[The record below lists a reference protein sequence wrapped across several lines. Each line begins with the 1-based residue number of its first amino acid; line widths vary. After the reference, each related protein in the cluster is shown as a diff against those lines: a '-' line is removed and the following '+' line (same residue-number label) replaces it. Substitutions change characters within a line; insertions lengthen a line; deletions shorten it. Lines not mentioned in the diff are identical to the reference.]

1 MLLNLQSTVCMLRK
15 NKNRNMG
22 MCYVKQIINMFR
34 GWERKVEEVEGGGG
48 YLKFG

>member
-1 MLLNLQSTVCMLRK
+1 MLRK

-22 MCYVKQIINMFR
+22 MCYVKQIINMFW
-34 GWERKVEEVEGGGG
+34 GWERKVEDVGGG